1 MSATAAMNGPAT
13 SALEPFFYDVTSA
26 DGTRLQAWTNDPD
39 CLIDGPTVLLC
50 NGLGT
55 NPWSWPALLAPDCG
69 VRVLSWNHR
78 GTGGSG
84 RPIDPSRVGIDAFA
98 EDAIAVLNA
107 AGVTRAPLMGWSM
120 GVNTMFEV
128 ALHHPDRVSGLFA
141 VAGVPGGTFGTMLAP
156 TRLPRLV
163 REALTVNASR
173 VMKYAGR
180 ALTPIAS
187 HLPVGAKAIA
197 VVSHSGFMFPVADPE
212 MAAKAVKEFLRTP
225 IEWYFHLALHTHRH
239 QRISLSK
246 IRVPAVF
253 VAAKYDLLAGPTDM
267 LTAAERL
274 PDATYVE
281 LVGSHFI
288 QMEKPDVVHAEL
300 LDFLERLELEQQD
313 PERLG

>member
-1 MSATAAMNGPAT
+1 MPATAATDGHLST
-13 SALEPFFYDVTSA
+13 ALEPFFYDVTSA

-39 CLIDGPTVLLC
+39 CQIDGPTVLLC

-55 NPWSWPALLAPDCG
+55 NPWTWPALLAPDCG

-84 RPIDPSRVGIDAFA
+84 RPLDPERVGIDAFA
-98 EDAIAVLNA
+98 EDAIAVLDA
-107 AGVTRAPLMGWSM
+107 AGVARATLIGWSM
-120 GVNTMFEV
+120 GVNTIFEV
-128 ALHHPDRVSGLFA
+128 ALHHPERVSGLLA

-187 HLPVGAKAIA
+187 HLPVGPKAIA

-212 MAAKAVKEFLRTP
+212 MTARAVKEFLQTP
-225 IEWYFHLALHTHRH
+225 IEWYFHLALHAYRH

-246 IRVPAVF
+246 IDVPAVF
-253 VAAKYDLLAGPTDM
+253 VAGKHDLLAGPKDM

-274 PDATYVE
+274 RDATYVE

-288 QMEKPDVVHAEL
+288 QMEKPDEVHAEL
-300 LDFLERLELEQQD
+300 LDLLERVE
-313 PERLG
+313 

>member
-1 MSATAAMNGPAT
+1 MSATAATNGSESTAT
-13 SALEPFFYDVTSA
+13 SVLEPFFYNVTSA

-39 CLIDGPTVLLC
+39 CRVDGATVLLC

-55 NPWSWPALLAPDCG
+55 SPWSWPALLAPDCG

-78 GTGGSG
+78 GTGGSA
-84 RPIDPSRVGIDAFA
+84 RPLNPSRVGIDAFA

-107 AGVTRAPLMGWSM
+107 AGVTRAPLVGWSM

-128 ALHHPDRVSGLFA
+128 ALRHPERVSGLFA
-141 VAGVPGGTFGTMLAP
+141 VAGVPGGTFGTMLQP

-173 VMKYAGR
+173 LMKYAGA

-187 HLPVGAKAIA
+187 RLPVGPKAIA
-197 VVSHSGFMFPVADPE
+197 VVSHSGFMFPLAHPE
-212 MAAKAVKEFLRTP
+212 LAQRAVKEFLQTP

-246 IRVPAVF
+246 IDVPAVF
-253 VAAKYDLLAGPTDM
+253 VAGRYDLLAGPKDM

-274 PDATYVE
+274 RDASYVE
-281 LVGSHFI
+281 LVGTHFI
-288 QMEKPDVVHAEL
+288 QMEKPDEVHAEL
-300 LDFLERLELEQQD
+300 LDFLERVA
-313 PERLG
+313 

>member
-1 MSATAAMNGPAT
+1 MSATAATNGSESTAT

-39 CLIDGPTVLLC
+39 FRVDGPTVLLC

-55 NPWSWPALLAPDCG
+55 NAWSWPALLAPDCG

-78 GTGGSG
+78 GTGGSA
-84 RPIDPSRVGIDAFA
+84 RPLNPSRVGIDAFA
-98 EDAIAVLNA
+98 EDAIAVMNA
-107 AGVTRAPLMGWSM
+107 AGVTRAPLIGWSM

-128 ALHHPDRVSGLFA
+128 ALQHPERVSGLFA
-141 VAGVPGGTFGTMLAP
+141 VAGVPGGTFGTMLQP

-173 VMKYAGR
+173 LMKYAGA

-187 HLPVGAKAIA
+187 HLPVGSKAIA
-197 VVSHSGFMFPVADPE
+197 VISHSGFMFPLAHPE
-212 MAAKAVKEFLRTP
+212 LAQKAVKEFLQTP

-246 IRVPAVF
+246 IDVPAVF
-253 VAAKYDLLAGPTDM
+253 VAGKYDLLAGPKDM

-274 PDATYVE
+274 RDSSYVE
-281 LVGSHFI
+281 FVGTHFI
-288 QMEKPDVVHAEL
+288 QMEKPDEVHAEL
-300 LDFLERLELEQQD
+300 LAFLERVE
-313 PERLG
+313 